1 MALNLH
7 EDHANAMEATTAH
20 VTLRQV
26 SKCFGGVTAIADLTL
41 EVNQGEFFS
50 LLGPSGC
57 GKTTTLRLIA
67 GLEEPDLGTIAIGE
81 DIVAG
86 ARWIPPE
93 KREVGI
99 VFQDY
104 ALFPHMTVFKNIAF
118 GLRWCS
124 RQELQQRVTESL
136 HMVDLSGIA
145 QRYPHELSGGQQQ
158 RVALARALAP
168 GPQVILLDEPFSNLD
183 ADLRTRIRAEVKT
196 ILAGAGATVI
206 FVTHDQEEAFFI
218 GDRVGVMNAGRLEQV
233 GTPEAIFHR
242 PATPFVAQ
250 FVGIADFIV
259 GEVQDRAIATEIG
272 RLPLRNGV
280 VGASTVTVM
289 VRPDFIDIRPA
300 ADGVGVIVDR
310 VFHGMHYLYRVRL
323 PSGATVQCLQH
334 HNQCYPL
341 NTRVAMK
348 INAGHSLVYF
358 ADGDERQ
365 DGETIVTL

>member
-1 MALNLH
+1 
-7 EDHANAMEATTAH
+7 METTTAH

-93 KREVGI
+93 KRKVGI

-218 GDRVGVMNAGRLEQV
+218 GDR
-233 GTPEAIFHR
+233 
-242 PATPFVAQ
+242 
-250 FVGIADFIV
+250 
-259 GEVQDRAIATEIG
+259 
-272 RLPLRNGV
+272 
-280 VGASTVTVM
+280 
-289 VRPDFIDIRPA
+289 
-300 ADGVGVIVDR
+300 
-310 VFHGMHYLYRVRL
+310 
-323 PSGATVQCLQH
+323 
-334 HNQCYPL
+334 
-341 NTRVAMK
+341 
-348 INAGHSLVYF
+348 
-358 ADGDERQ
+358 
-365 DGETIVTL
+365 